1 MLVQNIRIFV
11 FCGHHVCI
19 TRYDCMWVYLCRSS
33 KTPDSLLGC
42 ILWKK
47 RSSVCVCVCVRAL
60 VHACLCMPCLITPL
74 LFSRQH
80 QLCQVAS
87 SWRNLTIL
95 VWKSKNWNPMIGSFA
110 WICSTQIPPALLNPR
125 MHLPPAA
132 LLLWVLELVVQVS
145 AWCSSVKVLFSLN
158 FLFALIF

>member
-1 MLVQNIRIFV
+1 MKEKK
-11 FCGHHVCI
+11 
-19 TRYDCMWVYLCRSS
+19 LC
-33 KTPDSLLGC
+33 
-42 ILWKK
+42 
-47 RSSVCVCVCVRAL
+47 VCVCVCVCVCAL
-60 VHACLCMPCLITPL
+60 VHVCLCMPCLITPL

-87 SWRNLTIL
+87 SWRNLMIL

-132 LLLWVLELVVQVS
+132 LLLWVLELVVHVS
-145 AWCSSVKVLFSLN
+145 AWCSSVKVLFWVKFPFCFNFYIYIFLSSLEDLGKLLDN
-158 FLFALIF
+158 RNKWPKALCWQRKRRKQGSCG